1 MFVPLTSDDRNNVA
15 IALTTFADLGDVLM
29 AEFRSTAPP
38 EGSRVLVWSDDGLA
52 GDQVAPTFTAIN
64 GAILS
69 GADHLRSLNHLA
81 RVATTASVTVARGA
95 VEAYAHAAYLATAQS
110 ATEIADRHL
119 SALHKE
125 YEFLITHSAPLINLD
140 GAVLDVAEEQ
150 SKVDADRQRIG
161 LGKAVPAGMTKKV
174 KDLLNRATAGTSG
187 AHVYSGLSSVA
198 HAQLTGVGAFVS
210 ANETEVTGLAFDH
223 ETFVNLVFMVSAAA
237 DQALNDVTGLFGNQA
252 AHRLLLDQAHR
263 IVAGARTALVTPEA

>member
-1 MFVPLTSDDRNNVA
+1 MSVTLTSDDRDNVS
-15 IALTTFADLGDVLM
+15 IALTTFADLGDALM
-29 AEFRSTAPP
+29 AEFRSTPP
-38 EGSRVLVWSDDGLA
+38 PAGSRILIWSDDGLA
-52 GDQVAPTFTAIN
+52 GDQVVPTFTAIN

-95 VEAYAHAAYLATAQS
+95 VEAYAHAAHLATAPS
-110 ATEIADRHL
+110 ATDFADRHL

-125 YEFLITHSAPLINLD
+125 YEFLITHSAALTNLD
-140 GAVLDVAEEQ
+140 GAVLDAASEQ
-150 SKVDADRQRIG
+150 SKVDTDRQRIG
-161 LGKAVPAGMTKKV
+161 LGKASPAGMTTKV

-210 ANETEVTGLAFDH
+210 VTDTEMTGLAFDR
-223 ETFVNLVFMVSAAA
+223 ETFVNLVFMTSAAA
-237 DQALNDVTGLFGNQA
+237 GQALDDVVHLFGDQP
-252 AHRLLLDQAHR
+252 AHRLLLDSAHS
-263 IVAGARTALVTPEA
+263 IVSEARTALVTLET